1 MNLFIFDSLETIDI
15 PQWLIIVLIIIG
27 IIVALWLI
35 LFLMCL
41 SFAIVFKKKI
51 KSISST
57 INMLMYQRYE
67 IVQSLIAILKKHDIE
82 ISLSDKNSISM
93 LERVHDFQSLPKNDR
108 DNRVLSFVHSS
119 HNILSLC
126 ESSSDVINDD
136 EYVNKLVN
144 FNDIEET
151 YRQKSA
157 LYNSDVIG
165 YNYWVNVK
173 LVKSL
178 LRIFRF
184 NPKDLI
190 V

>member
-1 MNLFIFDSLETIDI
+1 MISLVYDSLETNIM
-15 PQWLIIVLIIIG
+15 PQWLFITLIVIGVIIG
-27 IIVALWLI
+27 LWLI
-35 LFLMCL
+35 LFLMCI

-51 KSISST
+51 RSISST

-67 IVQSLIAILKKHDIE
+67 IVQSLIKILKKHNIE
-82 ISLSDKNSISM
+82 ISLNDENAISM
-93 LERVHDFQSLPKNDR
+93 LERVHDFQTLPKNDR

-119 HNILSLC
+119 HNILALC
-126 ESSSDVINDD
+126 ESSSEVVNDD

-178 LRIFRF
+178 LRLFRF
-184 NPKDLI
+184 KPKDLI